1 MPMVIKDALCR
12 LQSILVLKAAKS
24 QSRHARAKVW
34 LPEEGG
40 SAGRAEVKLDG
51 LAAVA
56 DPG

>member
-1 MPMVIKDALCR
+1 MVIKDALCW
-12 LQSILVLKAAKS
+12 LQSILLLKAAKS

-34 LPEEGG
+34 LPEEGE